1 MKQISTFLTKNQ
13 ELLWIGQELN
23 PESPMYNMVMTYEIE
38 GSISFPHFKKA
49 FHKIVENSDA
59 LKSVFKYKE
68 EPLQVYLNSIE
79 YTGNRSESNN
89 YLI

>member
-38 GSISFPHFKKA
+38 GSISFPHKIFQIQKTLKKPT
-49 FHKIVENSDA
+49 N
-59 LKSVFKYKE
+59 Y
-68 EPLQVYLNSIE
+68 
-79 YTGNRSESNN
+79 GNRSEFNN